1 MSTSKLTVSLGLT
14 KITLSCSTKMEKLLM
29 LYISSR
35 LRTRDPTKTR
45 LLLLDFSM
53 IEILGLPMLWQ
64 LIYEMEVLQ
73 SNTNLT
79 KLLDFHME
87 LTITLMISQE
97 SLFRTPQQEVVITL
111 SNDFPMGWRSKS
123 LKTGIF
129 SMWLARILK
138 LELFGQ
144 THSKDCNTQ
153 RLIKMELLKWP
164 KIWKNNNLGIKM
176 EIASSHLIRIMWLS
190 SLITKSTTTT
200 KFETKWTLTS
210 FEFSRITFL
219 RPT

>member
-1 MSTSKLTVSLGLT
+1 
-14 KITLSCSTKMEKLLM
+14 
-29 LYISSR
+29 
-35 LRTRDPTKTR
+35 
-45 LLLLDFSM
+45 
-53 IEILGLPMLWQ
+53 
-64 LIYEMEVLQ
+64 MEVFQ
-73 SNTNLT
+73 SNTLST
-79 KLLDFHME
+79 MSLDFHME
-87 LTITLMISQE
+87 LTTTLMISQE
-97 SLFRTPQQEVVITL
+97 SLSKITLQEVVTT
-111 SNDFPMGWRSKS
+111 SSSDFQTEKRSKLS
-123 LKTGIF
+123 KMGIF